1 MRYLALSLCFFS
13 FIGNAVADYTVKSDY
28 LNNPKKNIDLVV
40 QNAEFW
46 KNARDDVNGGFYSY
60 VDEKGFP
67 TYPEEDWWFTEQCG
81 VVFDYHLK
89 SVVGQSTLA
98 YAFSRAFMLTGN
110 LTYLEHAQHALDFM
124 YEYGW
129 DDENDG
135 WFFTFDQA
143 GNLIT
148 GAIDFLGD
156 IRTIRLGRD
165 RFIQLDC
172 KQLFVHVGAI
182 GDFLG
187 QLILVFLELNI
198 RKVLRRTNFRKFL
211 LHLFVDKHL
220 GQRIGDLFGARR
232 VG

>member
-13 FIGNAVADYTVKSDY
+13 FIGNSVADYTVKSDY
-28 LNNPKKNIDLVV
+28 LKNPKKNIDLVV

-98 YAFSRAFMLTGN
+98 YAFSRAYMLTGN

-135 WFFTFDQA
+135 WFFSFDQA
-143 GNLIT
+143 GNIAPWLPCDYWDPNKWKESYT
-148 GAIDFLGD
+148 QMYTLLGVAAMSEATMD
-156 IRTIRLGRD
+156 ASRNRYFWWLGGSKNWDWLMYGVDMLEEIVLKTLRPSTNPAP
-165 RFIQLDC
+165 QLTPC
-172 KQLFVHVGAI
+172 
-182 GDFLG
+182 
-187 QLILVFLELNI
+187 
-198 RKVLRRTNFRKFL
+198 
-211 LHLFVDKHL
+211 
-220 GQRIGDLFGARR
+220 
-232 VG
+232 